1 MARALIIDLDDTLY
15 DERAYVLSG
24 FRAVAAEVAG
34 RQAGVDADALFAAMQ
49 AELDAHGRGRVFDR
63 ALAQAGLASDPDTVA
78 GLVSAYRAHEPTIAL
93 WPGVAET
100 LADLRRDH
108 RLAILTDG
116 LPIMQRRK
124 VAALGVEALVDEV
137 LYSWEHES
145 PKPDPACYAEALRRL
160 GAGPEET
167 VVIGDNPGHDM
178 AAARAIGARSI
189 RVLAGRFADQPDGV
203 FPADAVAGSFPE
215 VPGMLRSGRFGGA
228 A

>member
-15 DERAYVLSG
+15 DERSYVLSG
-24 FRAVAAEVAG
+24 FSAVAADIA
-34 RQAGVDADALFAAMQ
+34 RRHPHLDPDALFAAMQ

-63 ALAQAGLASDPDTVA
+63 ALAQAGLAPDRGMVA
-78 GLVSAYRAHEPTIAL
+78 ELVQSYRAHEPTIAL

-100 LADLRRDH
+100 LADLARDH

-116 LPIMQRRK
+116 LPLMQRRK

-160 GAGPEET
+160 GTTAEET

-178 AAARAIGARSI
+178 AAAHAIGARSI
-189 RVLAGRFADQPDGV
+189 RVLTGKFAGQPDAG
-203 FPADAVAGSFPE
+203 FPADAVVASFPE
-215 VPGMLRSGRFGGA
+215 APPVLRGGRFGTA

>member
-15 DERAYVLSG
+15 DERTYVLSG
-24 FRAVAAEVAG
+24 FRAVAAEVAA
-34 RQAGVDADALFAAMQ
+34 RHARVDADALFAAMR
-49 AELDAHGRGRVFDR
+49 AELDAHGRGKVFDR
-63 ALAQAGLASDPDTVA
+63 ALEHAGLAADPQTIA
-78 GLVSAYRAHEPTIAL
+78 GLVQAYRAHEPTIAL

-100 LADLRRDH
+100 LADLARDH

-116 LPIMQRRK
+116 LPLMQRRK

-160 GAGPEET
+160 GTGPEET

-189 RVLAGRFADQPDGV
+189 RVLTGKFAGQPDGG
-203 FPADAVAGSFPE
+203 FPADAVAASFPE
-215 VPGMLRSGRFGGA
+215 VPPVLRGGRFGA
-228 A
+228 AA

>member
-15 DERAYVLSG
+15 DERSYVLSG

-34 RQAGVDADALFAAMQ
+34 RHPGVDADALFGAMQ
-49 AELDAHGRGRVFDR
+49 AELDAHGRGQVFDR
-63 ALAQAGLASDPDTVA
+63 ALAQAGLAPDPETVA
-78 GLVSAYRAHEPTIAL
+78 ALVAAYRAHEPAITL

-116 LPIMQRRK
+116 LPLMQRRK

-160 GAGPEET
+160 GTRAEET

-178 AAARAIGARSI
+178 AAARAIGAPSI
-189 RVLAGRFADQPDGV
+189 RVLTGRFAAQPDAG
-203 FPADAVAGSFPE
+203 FPADAVAASFPE
-215 VPGMLRSGRFGGA
+215 VPPVLRSGRFGA
-228 A
+228 VA